1 MSRGCHSHHC
11 ESHHCD
17 SHDSEHH
24 TPRIAP
30 PPPGGWTSW
39 LPLTRVEEQIF
50 FKEVSGLIG
59 AEYIP
64 CLVQSQEVAGTNYLF
79 LAKREIITGAGITI
93 DLVTIAIFVDLQGNI
108 RRSLI
113 TQIGH

>member
-1 MSRGCHSHHC
+1 MISMSRGCHSHHC
-11 ESHHCD
+11 D
-17 SHDSEHH
+17 SHESEHH

-50 FKEVSGLIG
+50 FKEVSGLTG

-93 DLVTIAIFVDLQGNI
+93 DLVTIAVFVDLQGNI